1 MEGGFVLNKYIRYL
15 FGSQAT
21 TSEKAKTVDLKTR
34 YYKQPIDEVWDEVMV
49 TLQKMPGFKI
59 VHEVKSVGE
68 IILEKKSPFG
78 RVMDITITI
87 ISINPVQ
94 SAIDIYSASR
104 GSLGDLGAN
113 YRNIQTIFQQLD
125 RKLMKVIS

>member
-1 MEGGFVLNKYIRYL
+1 MNKYIRYL

-21 TSEKAKTVDLKTR
+21 TSEKANTADLKTR
-34 YYKQPIDEVWDEVMV
+34 YYKQPIDEVWEEVLI

-59 VHEVKSVGE
+59 VYEVKSVGE
-68 IILEKKSPFG
+68 IIVEKKTPFG
-78 RVMDITITI
+78 RVMDITITV

-125 RKLMKVIS
+125 RKLVKVI

>member
-1 MEGGFVLNKYIRYL
+1 MNKYIRYL

-21 TSEKAKTVDLKTR
+21 TSEKAKTADLKTR

-68 IILEKKSPFG
+68 IIIEKKTPFG
-78 RVMDITITI
+78 RVMDITITV
-87 ISINPVQ
+87 ISVNPIQ
-94 SAIDIYSASR
+94 TAIDIYSASR
-104 GSLGDLGAN
+104 GSLGDLGSN
-113 YRNIQTIFQQLD
+113 YRNIQTVFQQLD
-125 RKLMKVIS
+125 RKLVKSI